1 LTLKSQQMNIKKAK
15 KGPAYKYDAALRR
28 KIVEELLSGTILISH
43 LQKKYNIGGCGTIM
57 RWVKEF
63 QDEDQNLLSSGMEKP
78 QDKNSDAN
86 KEKTFQ
92 DLEAELKLARL
103 KIIALETMID
113 VAEEQLNIEIRKK
126 SGTKPSSE

>member
-1 LTLKSQQMNIKKAK
+1 MNIKRAK
-15 KGPAYKYDAALRR
+15 NGPPRKFDTTTRR
-28 KIVEELLSGTILISH
+28 KIVKELLSGTILVSH

-63 QDEDQNLLSSGMEKP
+63 ENEDQNLLSSGMEEP
-78 QDKNSDAN
+78 QDKNSEAN
-86 KEKTFQ
+86 KDKIFQ
-92 DLEAELKLARL
+92 DLEAELKLAKL